1 MSQDI
6 WTPSKQYSAQNMGN
20 GLRMLKPCET
30 VSQGPT
36 RTGLCFAE
44 AALLV
49 RRRVIPNVICA
60 LTGAEKVCYGP
71 SPGPPQAPGYPS
83 AHNGLVCGRQMDDGQ
98 GPSEQGRP
106 TSTGRRTRAREEY
119 PDQHDEHS
127 WSPCYVRI
135 RHPPTKSVQNG
146 SIVHS
151 RGPPA
156 VSPK

>member
-1 MSQDI
+1 
-6 WTPSKQYSAQNMGN
+6 
-20 GLRMLKPCET
+20 MLTPCET
-30 VSQGPT
+30 VSQGST

-60 LTGAEKVCYGP
+60 LTGAEEVCYGP
-71 SPGPPQAPGYPS
+71 SPGPPQAPGIRLLTMVLS
-83 AHNGLVCGRQMDDGQ
+83 AAGRWVK
-98 GPSEQGRP
+98 GRAP
-106 TSTGRRTRAREEY
+106 TSRADRHRRGAGPGPRQEY

-135 RHPPTKSVQNG
+135 RHPPTKSVQAG

-151 RGPPA
+151 RVPPA